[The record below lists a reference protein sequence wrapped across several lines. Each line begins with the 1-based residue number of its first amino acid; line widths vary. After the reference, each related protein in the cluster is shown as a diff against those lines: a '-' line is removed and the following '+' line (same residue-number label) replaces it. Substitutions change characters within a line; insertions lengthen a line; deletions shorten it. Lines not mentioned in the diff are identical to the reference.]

1 MISFFRKIRQNLLN
15 EGKTA
20 RYLKYAMGEILLVVI
35 GILIALQINNWNQEK
50 NNQHKER
57 VYLKRLVNDLEQQN
71 QLLDDYLGYEHD
83 YSTMGQDVLRFYA
96 TNKTLYDPKETLPKL
111 SKLTERRTF
120 NPIMN
125 TFQELIV
132 TGNIE
137 LITNETTKINITSYY
152 HELQRVTLVIG
163 YNNIH
168 IIDGIYQPEIL
179 KHVITLYQYGEQASN
194 QMNQKI
200 FGQIELN
207 DLHAT
212 AKLQLELPENELHV
226 FNVLQQ
232 RTTVALTHI
241 ASYESLKADT
251 QAMKGEIETLLASRQ

>member
-1 MISFFRKIRQNLLN
+1 MINFFRKIRKNLLN
-15 EGKTA
+15 EGKTG
-20 RYLKYAMGEILLVVI
+20 RYLKYAIGEILLVVI
-35 GILIALQINNWNQEK
+35 GILIALQINNWNQEL
-50 NNQHKER
+50 NNRHKER
-57 VYLKRLVNDLEQQN
+57 VYLKRLVSDLEQQD
-71 QLLDDYLGYEHD
+71 QLLDEHLGYEHD
-83 YSTMGQDVLRFYA
+83 YSNMGQDVLRFYA
-96 TNKTLYDPKETLPKL
+96 TNKTFYEPHETLPKL

-125 TFQELIV
+125 TFQELIA

-137 LITNETTKINITSYY
+137 LISNEGTKINVTNYY
-152 HELQRVTLVIG
+152 HELQRVTLVVG

-179 KHVITLYQYGEQASN
+179 KHVITLYQYGDQVSN

-200 FGQIELN
+200 FGQIDLN
-207 DLHAT
+207 DLQAT
-212 AKLQLELPENELHV
+212 TKLQLELPENELHV

-232 RTTVALTHI
+232 RMTVALNHI

-251 QAMKGEIETLLASRQ
+251 QAMKGEIETLLEGRQ